1 MANSDDE
8 RIVME
13 IEARLAEDVDGTL
26 RSAVA
31 GRIDAQLDEIEAALR
46 KGLPPDEYAR
56 LNTIKSG
63 LDSARVVL
71 VNAWSHFHG

>member
-1 MANSDDE
+1 MANTDDE

-31 GRIDAQLDEIEAALR
+31 GRIDAQLEEIETALR

-56 LNTIKSG
+56 LNAIKSG
-63 LDSARVVL
+63 LDSARLIL
-71 VNAWSHFHG
+71 VNAWSHFHR